1 MGQGPHCDFFPTK
14 AWCGVIDFPSTVF
27 RERASLLRG
36 PRFSLPFVLGGR
48 GDAGGPG
55 LPSTSWE
62 GEQAG
67 MLFLHSSVC

>member
-14 AWCGVIDFPSTVF
+14 AWCGVIDFPSTVC
-27 RERASLLRG
+27 EG
-36 PRFSLPFVLGGR
+36 QVSLPFVLGGR